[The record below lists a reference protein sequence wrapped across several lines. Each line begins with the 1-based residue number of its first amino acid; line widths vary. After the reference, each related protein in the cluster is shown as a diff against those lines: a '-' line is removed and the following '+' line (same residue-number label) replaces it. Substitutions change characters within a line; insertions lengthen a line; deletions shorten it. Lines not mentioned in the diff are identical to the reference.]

1 MKTRSE
7 TNRSDKAAG
16 PAFRDDA
23 FVVIDD
29 GRECD
34 VRARIGGGRVRLAPD
49 AMREVLGIEVK
60 PQGVCRGSVCV
71 PVRDPAALV
80 SVDGVDLAACAEAL
94 GLPLA
99 LDIDARAAYLGA
111 SAPDR
116 GRELASL
123 DAPDFTLPDL
133 SGQLHSLSDYRGK
146 KVLLIAHASW

>member
-1 MKTRSE
+1 MNVRKKN
-7 TNRSDKAAG
+7 NR
-16 PAFRDDA
+16 RDRTVKPTIREDD

-29 GRECD
+29 GRECN

-49 AMREVLGIEVK
+49 TMREVLGIEVK
-60 PQGVCRGSVCV
+60 PQGLCRGPACV

-80 SVDGVDLAACAEAL
+80 TADGIDLSACAEAL

-99 LDIDARAAYLGA
+99 LDIDARAACLGV

-133 SGQLHSLSDYRGK
+133 SGRLHSLSDYRGR